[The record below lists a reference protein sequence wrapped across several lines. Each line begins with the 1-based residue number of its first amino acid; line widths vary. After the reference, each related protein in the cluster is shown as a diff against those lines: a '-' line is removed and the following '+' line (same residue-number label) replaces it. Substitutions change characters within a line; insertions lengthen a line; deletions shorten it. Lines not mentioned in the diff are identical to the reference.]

1 MAQKKVTK
9 KTCPQHSRH
18 AHGADGRASLR
29 ASANCGFYVNCN
41 VFGVSPY
48 RHSMLTILELKFLK
62 KLCSLLILSTLLIA
76 GCSEKKVEP
85 PPLPMVKT
93 VTASQADKIVSDVYP
108 AIVKGRYES
117 NLAFQTGGRIISRDV
132 EKGSFVSAGQV
143 LMIIDARDAV
153 QQLNA
158 GESQVELCRSQL
170 NLAKSNLE
178 RYAALYKENAVAAAT
193 LDQYQAAYD
202 NAVAAYNAAVAQ
214 AEQARNVLNY
224 TKLTAN
230 ADGVISAVNA
240 EIGQV
245 VSAGQTVLTLVQTNE
260 LEVEIDVPENHLKN
274 ISIGKIADVTFWA
287 VNSRTQGVVREIAP
301 MADSAAR
308 TYRVRLSLTNPPPN
322 IQLGMT
328 AEVIL
333 NAAAENTGAVI
344 LPLSA
349 IYQTDDT
356 AKVWIV
362 TNENKVALKNVTV
375 ENFSGNEVLV
385 RGISPHDKVV
395 TAGVHKLREGEEV
408 RIKN

>member
-1 MAQKKVTK
+1 
-9 KTCPQHSRH
+9 
-18 AHGADGRASLR
+18 
-29 ASANCGFYVNCN
+29 
-41 VFGVSPY
+41 
-48 RHSMLTILELKFLK
+48 
-62 KLCSLLILSTLLIA
+62 
-76 GCSEKKVEP
+76 
-85 PPLPMVKT
+85 MVKT
-93 VTASQADKIVSDVYP
+93 VTASQAGKIMSDVYP
-108 AIVKGRYES
+108 AVVKGRYES

-143 LMIIDARDAV
+143 LMTIDARDAV

-224 TKLTAN
+224 TELTAN
-230 ADGVISAVNA
+230 ADGVISTVNA
-240 EIGQV
+240 EAGQV
-245 VSAGQTVLTLVQTNE
+245 VSAGQTVLTLVQADE

-274 ISIGKIADVTFWA
+274 ISIGKTADVTFWA
-287 VNSRTQGVVREIAP
+287 VQGRTQGVVREIAP

-308 TYRVRLSLTNPPPN
+308 TYRVRLSLINPPPN

-333 NAAAENTGAVI
+333 NSADEITDAVI

-349 IYQTDDT
+349 IYQTGN
-356 AKVWIV
+356 AAQVWIV
-362 TNENKVALKNVTV
+362 TNENKVTLKNVTV

-385 RGISPHDKVV
+385 RGISTRDKVV
-395 TAGVHKLREGEEV
+395 AAGVHKLREGELV
-408 RIKN
+408 RSEE